1 MTISDL
7 IAFLQKQPQD
17 MIIAY
22 RLYSEHCI
30 LDIEDIEIKE
40 LCIPRLDGWI
50 QNKRPDVPSQL
61 YLVFPGN

>member
-17 MIIAY
+17 MMVAY
-22 RLYSEHCI
+22 ELYSEQCI
-30 LDIEDIEIKE
+30 LDIEDIKIKE
-40 LCIPRLDGWI
+40 LCIPRSDGWI